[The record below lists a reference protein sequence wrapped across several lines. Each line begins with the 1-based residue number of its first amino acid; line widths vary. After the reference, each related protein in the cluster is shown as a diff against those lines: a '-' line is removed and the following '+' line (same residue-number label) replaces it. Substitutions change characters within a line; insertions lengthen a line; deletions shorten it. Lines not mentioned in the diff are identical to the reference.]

1 MKLLV
6 DGRIAEADEIKL
18 MSATPEGVERVRV
31 LVKSTVTAFS
41 VDNMIAYMGEVGLLK
56 RRPTDEE
63 ANDICN
69 VLWSCLYQR
78 KAGELDKYV
87 DEVAARLEQCGAL
100 SEMTVQ

>member
-6 DGRIAEADEIKL
+6 DGRVAEADEIKL
-18 MSATPEGVERVRV
+18 MSTTPEGVERVRV

-41 VDNMIAYMGEVGLLK
+41 VDNIIAYMGEVGLLK

-78 KAGELDKYV
+78 KNGELDEYV
-87 DEVAARLEQCGAL
+87 DQVAARIEACGMVPP
-100 SEMTVQ
+100 MTVQ